1 MVYDV
6 IIIGG
11 GPAGL
16 SAGLYAGRGKLK
28 TLLIEKETFGG
39 QTATTYE
46 VENYP
51 GVLKVTGPEL
61 SEIMREQVEN
71 FGVDIV
77 KEGVVEV
84 DFKSDIKVVKTYE
97 NEFKAKTVIL
107 AMGAKPRLAGFKN
120 ENEFRSM
127 GVSYCATCDGAFFEG
142 LDIAVIGGG
151 DSAITEALYLTR
163 FAKTIKIIHRR
174 KEFRAAKSLVKKA
187 EDHEKI
193 EFILDTV
200 VEEAQGDG
208 ILENLILRNVINNE
222 KSELTVSGCFVFVGL
237 DPINDIIKDKIDL
250 DDFGY
255 VISGEDMKT
264 NIPGVFVAGDLR
276 QKNLRQIITAAS
288 DGAIASIMAE
298 KYLENLD

>member
-39 QTATTYE
+39 QTATTHE

-51 GVLKVTGPEL
+51 GVSKITGPEL
-61 SEIMREQVEN
+61 SEVMREQVEN
-71 FGVDIV
+71 FGVEIV

-84 DFKSDIKVVKTYE
+84 DFESDIKVVKTYE
-97 NEFKAKTVIL
+97 NEFKAKTIIL

-127 GVSYCATCDGAFFEG
+127 GVSYCATCDGAFFEE

-174 KEFRAAKSLVKKA
+174 KEFRAAKSLLKKA

-208 ILENLILRNVINNE
+208 ILEKLILKNVINNE
-222 KSELTVSGCFVFVGL
+222 KSELIVSGCFVFVGL

-255 VISGEDMKT
+255 VISSEDMKT

-288 DGAIASIMAE
+288 DGAIASTMAE

>member
-39 QTATTYE
+39 QTATTHE

>member
-39 QTATTYE
+39 QTATTHE

-237 DPINDIIKDKIDL
+237 DPINDILKDKIDL

-255 VISGEDMKT
+255 VISGAYMKT

>member
-39 QTATTYE
+39 QTATTHE

-71 FGVDIV
+71 FDVDIV

>member
-39 QTATTYE
+39 QTATTHE

-51 GVLKVTGPEL
+51 GVSKITGPEL
-61 SEIMREQVEN
+61 SEVMREQVEN
-71 FGVDIV
+71 FGVEIV

-84 DFKSDIKVVKTYE
+84 DFESDIKVVKTYE
-97 NEFKAKTVIL
+97 NEFKAKTIIL

-174 KEFRAAKSLVKKA
+174 KEFRAAKSLLKKA

-208 ILENLILRNVINNE
+208 ILEKLILRNVINNE
-222 KSELTVSGCFVFVGL
+222 KSELIVSGCFVFVGL

-255 VISGEDMKT
+255 VISSEDMKT

-288 DGAIASIMAE
+288 DGAIASTMAE

>member
-16 SAGLYAGRGKLK
+16 SAGLYAGRGQLK

-39 QTATTYE
+39 QTATTHE

>member
-39 QTATTYE
+39 QTATTHE

-127 GVSYCATCDGAFFEG
+127 GVSYCATCDGVFFEG

>member
-39 QTATTYE
+39 QTATTHE

-163 FAKTIKIIHRR
+163 IAKTIKIIHRR

>member
-39 QTATTYE
+39 QTATTHE

-107 AMGAKPRLAGFKN
+107 AMGTKPRLAGFKN

>member
-39 QTATTYE
+39 QTATTHE

-127 GVSYCATCDGAFFEG
+127 GVYYCATCDGAFFEG

>member
-39 QTATTYE
+39 QTATTHE

-51 GVLKVTGPEL
+51 GVSKITGPEL
-61 SEIMREQVEN
+61 SEVMREQVEN
-71 FGVDIV
+71 FGVEIV

-84 DFKSDIKVVKTYE
+84 DFESDIKVVKTYE
-97 NEFKAKTVIL
+97 NEFKAKTIIL

-127 GVSYCATCDGAFFEG
+127 GVSYCATCDGAFFEE

-174 KEFRAAKSLVKKA
+174 KEFRAAKSLLKKA

-208 ILENLILRNVINNE
+208 ILEKLILRNVINNE
-222 KSELTVSGCFVFVGL
+222 KSELIVSGCFVFVGL

-255 VISGEDMKT
+255 VISSEDMKT

-288 DGAIASIMAE
+288 DGAIASTMAE